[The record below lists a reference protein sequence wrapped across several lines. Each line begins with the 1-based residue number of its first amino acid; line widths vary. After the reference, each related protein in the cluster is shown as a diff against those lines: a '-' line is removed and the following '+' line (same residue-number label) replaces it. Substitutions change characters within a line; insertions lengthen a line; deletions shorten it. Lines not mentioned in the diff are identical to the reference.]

1 MFILSAEKIIYYIN
15 FIAICS
21 LIIFAIIV
29 QILWHVIYYHKVIH
43 KFEYIIY
50 NKSAEV
56 TPEIRLRLINNQDV
70 TNEASEEITNN
81 EDFQKIK
88 PNKKKTFTFIR
99 KTSDEITAGL
109 EVMIPSG
116 DIIKSYHAYIPGK
129 YVLYNMQLVPYDE
142 YMMKEGSEKN
152 SKKHPFTM
160 NPSLPPPPFSD
171 FPSIPP
177 SSGLNSN
184 KPSMLPSMTASM
196 LPSMLPPSN
205 KPSTM
210 PSLMPSQFPRV

>member
-50 NKSAEV
+50 NKSDQF

-70 TNEASEEITNN
+70 TNESSQEFTNI

-88 PNKKKTFTFIR
+88 PYKKKTFTFIR
-99 KTSDEITAGL
+99 KTSDDITAGL
-109 EVMIPSG
+109 EVLLPSG
-116 DIIKSYHAYIPGK
+116 DIIKSFNPCPPGK
-129 YVLYNMQLVPYDE
+129 YVLYNMQLVPDDE
-142 YMMKEGSEKN
+142 YMDNKG
-152 SKKHPFTM
+152 KKHPFTM

-171 FPSIPP
+171 FPSIQPP
-177 SSGLNSN
+177 SGLNSN
-184 KPSMLPSMTASM
+184 KPSMTASM

-210 PSLMPSQFPRV
+210 PSFMPSQVPRV